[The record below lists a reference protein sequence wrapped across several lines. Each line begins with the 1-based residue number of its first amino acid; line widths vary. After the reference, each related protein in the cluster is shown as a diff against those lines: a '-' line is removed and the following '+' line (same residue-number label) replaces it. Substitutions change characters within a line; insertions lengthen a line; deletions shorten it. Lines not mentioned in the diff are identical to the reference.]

1 MIDWAIP
8 MLALGAAS
16 SGFGAYS
23 QQQAAS
29 RQRDL
34 YNRYQQQA
42 QLMQNPAYQ
51 ISQAQ
56 PYYAANLA
64 AMREGLPTFMREQ
77 VNPMLGVR
85 GLDPAGGAGQ
95 QIMQQSIA
103 PQISGAWQN
112 ALNTA
117 TGQGQASL
125 QGLAGASGNIGQA
138 YGQTG
143 GLGNAMQSLMFMQ
156 AMDKYNNPG
165 QIGRTQQQYPNAT
178 YQFADSMAMPNYT
191 SQPFSSTPPRS
202 VYPWQTSNQPMM
214 NEAGMEVL

>member
-1 MIDWAIP
+1 MDFMLP

-34 YNRYQQQA
+34 YNRYQAQA

-56 PYYAANLA
+56 PYYQANLA
-64 AMREGLPTFMREQ
+64 AMRQGLPTFMREQ

-95 QIMQQSIA
+95 QIMQQAIA
-103 PQISGAWQN
+103 PQIQGAWQN
-112 ALNTA
+112 ALGTVQGQNTA
-117 TGQGQASL
+117 AM
-125 QGLAGASGNIGQA
+125 QGLSGMGTNIGQP

-156 AMDKYNNPG
+156 AMNRYNKP
-165 QIGRTQQQYPNAT
+165 QYPTAT
-178 YQFADSMAMPNYT
+178 PGSVDTRGLSAGTPT
-191 SQPFSSTPPRS
+191 SWEEMT
-202 VYPWQTSNQPMM
+202 PWQSTSFGGNQI
-214 NEAGMEVL
+214 

>member
-1 MIDWAIP
+1 
-8 MLALGAAS
+8 MLALGAAG
-16 SGFGAYS
+16 SGFSAYS

-42 QLMQNPAYQ
+42 QLMQNPAYI
-51 ISQAQ
+51 ISQSQ
-56 PYYAANLA
+56 PYYQANLQ

-103 PQISGAWQN
+103 PQISNAWQN
-112 ALNTA
+112 ALQTA

-156 AMDKYNNPG
+156 AMNRYNRP
-165 QIGRTQQQYPNAT
+165 QSYQQP
-178 YQFADSMAMPNYT
+178 YQRGTADT
-191 SQPFSSTPPRS
+191 SGLSGGTPTS
-202 VYPWQTSNQPMM
+202 WEDMTPWQSTSFGGNQI
-214 NEAGMEVL
+214 

>member
-1 MIDWAIP
+1 MWLEAG
-8 MLALGAAS
+8 MLGLGALG

-23 QQQAAS
+23 QHQTAQ

-34 YNRYQQQA
+34 YDQYRAQT

-64 AMREGLPTFMREQ
+64 AMRQGLPTFMREQ
-77 VNPMLGVR
+77 VNPMLGIR

-103 PQISGAWQN
+103 TQISGAWQN

-117 TGQGQASL
+117 TGQGQGALNALS
-125 QGLAGASGNIGQA
+125 GAGGNIGQP
-138 YGQTG
+138 YGQSG

-156 AMDKYNNPG
+156 AMNKYNNPTDPR
-165 QIGRTQQQYPNAT
+165 RTQQQYPNAT
-178 YQFADSMAMPNYT
+178 YQFADSMAMPSYL
-191 SQPFSSTPPRS
+191 SQPYSTPPPRS
-202 VYPWQTSNQPMM
+202 AYPWQTSNQPMM
-214 NEAGMEVL
+214 NEAGLEVL